1 VARASEVF
9 RVAVLCVQAAS
20 TTARFVSHADTRL
33 YFAGEAT
40 HKEDAYTVHGA
51 YLSGD
56 KAVSVPALLP
66 AGRCRQCMPKW
77 AHLGRESVLISWYSR
92 LHV

>member
-1 VARASEVF
+1 MPHV
-9 RVAVLCVQAAS
+9 
-20 TTARFVSHADTRL
+20 DTRL

-56 KAVSVPALLP
+56 GAVSVLILLP
-66 AGRCRQCMPKW
+66 VRYGN
-77 AHLGRESVLISWYSR
+77 S
-92 LHV
+92 

>member
-1 VARASEVF
+1 MVPGTAEK
-9 RVAVLCVQAAS
+9 VLGLSCVQAGS

-56 KAVSVPALLP
+56 TAVDLPDPLP
-66 AGRCRQCMPKW
+66 AGHCRQGTPK
-77 AHLGRESVLISWYSR
+77 
-92 LHV
+92 